1 MRCLSPDGKEVINLW
16 GDQVAM
22 KECYMLTQV
31 EAKRMST
38 QQQPDTFAWD
48 HSNMV
53 GIDPTVS
60 CHSLKVDPEFKPV
73 KQKHRRFAPERNRII
88 AEEVNKLLQA
98 GFIREVQYPQWLS
111 NVVVVQKK
119 NRKWRVCV
127 DYTNLNKACPKDS
140 YPLPKIDQMVDAT
153 TGYERLTFLDAYSG
167 YNQIP
172 MDPEDE
178 EKTAFIIEKG
188 TYCYRVMP
196 FGLKNA
202 GATYQ
207 RLVNKIFNN
216 LLGKTVEAYIDDMV
230 VKSVKKEDHPKH
242 LQEVFNTLK
251 KYNMKLNPS
260 KCSFAVSSG
269 QFLGHIVNKRG
280 MEEAL
285 SRLKGYM
292 AEPPILFA
300 PKPGEVLIM
309 YLAISNT
316 STSAALIRNEG
327 KRQYP
332 IFYTS
337 KTMTDAETRYSKAK
351 KVILALIYAK
361 KKLRHYF
368 ESQSIVVLTN
378 YPIRGI
384 LSKPDLSGRITK
396 WAIELSSFDITYEPK
411 VSHKGQVV
419 ADFLLEYK
427 DTLEEPAH
435 PEPQWELR
443 VDGSS
448 NQVSAGVGVVMSTPK
463 GTKLQ
468 QSICLKFPA
477 TNNEAEYEA
486 LLAGLR
492 LASSLQV
499 RCLKVFS
506 DSQLVINQVT
516 GQYHPKEEKMKA
528 YKEAVEN
535 VVRGFDQI
543 EFYQVPSVENA
554 EADQLTTSASSSN
567 EDLIRIHG
575 VLPDQKSE
583 ARKLRITAA
592 KYAIINNQLYRK
604 SFSGPYLKCLS
615 PTEALVVLRQIHDG
629 DCGNHSWGRSL
640 AHKVVT
646 QGYFWPYLSRNAEEY
661 TRRCDKCQ
669 RHSPMKHQPAEDLH
683 AMANPWPFAQWRI
696 DMVGPLPKTVE
707 QKEYVL
713 LATDYFTKWV
723 EAEAYSS
730 VTHEQAEITNR
741 TIFSCLKK
749 KLEKLKTKW
758 YENLPQVLWA
768 YRTTPQRPMGE
779 SPFAIAYGS
788 EAVIPTEAAV
798 STLRTFLLLEGN
810 NSQQLEHSLD
820 LLDERRDAAAIRLAS

>member
-16 GDQVAM
+16 GDQVAAN
-22 KECYMLTQV
+22 ECYMLTQV
-31 EAKRMST
+31 EGKEEEEIAKPTEETLEAVEVIFGDPQKVTYLGSSST
-38 QQQPDTFAWD
+38 SEENEALIDVIRSNADAFAWD
-48 HSNMV
+48 HSDTV

-73 KQKHRRFAPERNRII
+73 KQKHRR
-88 AEEVNKLLQA
+88 
-98 GFIREVQYPQWLS
+98 
-111 NVVVVQKK
+111 
-119 NRKWRVCV
+119 
-127 DYTNLNKACPKDS
+127 
-140 YPLPKIDQMVDAT
+140 
-153 TGYERLTFLDAYSG
+153 
-167 YNQIP
+167 
-172 MDPEDE
+172 
-178 EKTAFIIEKG
+178 
-188 TYCYRVMP
+188 VMP

-207 RLVNKIFNN
+207 RLVNKIFDN
-216 LLGKTVEAYIDDMV
+216 LLGKTVEAYINDMV
-230 VKSVKKEDHPKH
+230 VKSVKKEDHLKH

-260 KCSFAVSSG
+260 KCFFAVLSG

-280 MEEAL
+280 IEVSPAQAKALFQNQELKNRREVQVLTGRIAALSRFISRLSDKCKPFFDAIRSKNKDIWGPQQQEAL

-292 AEPPILFA
+292 AKPPILSA

-309 YLAISNT
+309 YLAVSNT
-316 STSAALIRNEG
+316 STSASLIRKEG

-332 IFYTS
+332 VFYTS
-337 KTMTDAETRYSKAK
+337 KTMTDVETRYSKAE

-368 ESQSIVVLTN
+368 EFHSIVILTN
-378 YPIRGI
+378 YPIQGI

-411 VSHKGQVV
+411 VSHKGQAV
-419 ADFLLEYK
+419 ADFLLEYE
-427 DTLEEPAH
+427 DTPEELAH

-448 NQVSAGVGVVMSTPK
+448 NQASAGVGIVISTPES
-463 GTKLQ
+463 TKLQ

-486 LLAGLR
+486 LLTGLR

-506 DSQLVINQVT
+506 DSQIVINQVT
-516 GQYHPKEEKMKA
+516 GQYHSKEERMKA

-535 VVRGFDQI
+535 VAQGFDQI
-543 EFYQVPSVENA
+543 EFYQVPRVENA
-554 EADQLTTSASSSN
+554 ETDQLATSASSSN
-567 EDLIRIHG
+567 EDLIRIVPINVLDEPSINPPQKVMVVLVIPRQPCWIDPLEAYLKHG

-592 KYAIINNQLYRK
+592 KYTIINNQLYRK

-629 DCGNHSWGRSL
+629 DCGNHSGGRSL
-640 AHKVVT
+640 AHKVLT
-646 QGYFWPYLSRNAEEY
+646 QGYFWSYLSRNTEEY

-669 RHSPMKHQPAEDLH
+669 RHGPMKHQPVEDLH
-683 AMANPWPFAQWRI
+683 AMANPWPFAQWGI

-713 LATDYFTKWV
+713 LDTDYFTKWV

-730 VTHEQAEITNR
+730 VTHEKVK
-741 TIFSCLKK
+741 S
-749 KLEKLKTKW
+749 
-758 YENLPQVLWA
+758 
-768 YRTTPQRPMGE
+768 
-779 SPFAIAYGS
+779 
-788 EAVIPTEAAV
+788 
-798 STLRTFLLLEGN
+798 FL
-810 NSQQLEHSLD
+810 
-820 LLDERRDAAAIRLAS
+820 